1 MNINSSKM
9 TKIKTYLWQITAK
22 TNLHV
27 GNEDSTSYGIID
39 KAVQRDALT
48 GLPCINASSLKGAI
62 NEFCCSEVAEGK
74 SRMSVEHRK
83 RIFGSDK
90 KGDKNDFT
98 KGQAVFYDAQ
108 ILFLPVQDEEKLY
121 KYISSQEV
129 LDILQDRLSLFSIKV
144 GKDKFNLN
152 RELTKLE
159 NKDFSIACND
169 QNLPIIARNILE
181 NGISKNLWYEQVVP
195 AETVFYAIIQE
206 EGDTLYK
213 AINGKIIQIGAN
225 ATIGYGYC
233 KFECIT
239 TNELYDYEIQRTE

>member
-9 TKIKTYLWQITAK
+9 KKINTYLWQITAK

-62 NEFCCSEVAEGK
+62 NEFCCSEGMT
-74 SRMSVEHRK
+74 SDDRK

-121 KYISSQEV
+121 KYISSKEV

-144 GKDKFNLN
+144 EKDKFNLN

-206 EGDTLYK
+206 EGDTLYN

-239 TNELYDYEIQRTE
+239 TNKL

>member
-9 TKIKTYLWQITAK
+9 KKINTYLWQITAK

-27 GNEDSTSYGIID
+27 GNENSTSYGIID

-62 NEFCCSEVAEGK
+62 NEFCCSEGMT
-74 SRMSVEHRK
+74 SDDRK

-121 KYISSQEV
+121 KYISSKEV

-144 GKDKFNLN
+144 EKDKFNLN

-206 EGDTLYK
+206 EGDTLYN

-239 TNELYDYEIQRTE
+239 TNKL

>member
-1 MNINSSKM
+1 MKKIN
-9 TKIKTYLWQITAK
+9 TYLWQITAK

-27 GNEDSTSYGIID
+27 GNENSTSYGIID

-62 NEFCCSEVAEGK
+62 NEFCCSEGMT
-74 SRMSVEHRK
+74 SDDRK

-121 KYISSQEV
+121 KYISSKEV

-144 GKDKFNLN
+144 EKDKFNLN

-206 EGDTLYK
+206 EGDTLYN

-239 TNELYDYEIQRTE
+239 TNKL

>member
-1 MNINSSKM
+1 MVIMNINSSKM
-9 TKIKTYLWQITAK
+9 KKINTYLWQITAK

-62 NEFCCSEVAEGK
+62 NEFCCSEGMT
-74 SRMSVEHRK
+74 SDDRK

-121 KYISSQEV
+121 KYISSKEV

-144 GKDKFNLN
+144 EKDKFNLN
-152 RELTKLE
+152 RDLTKLE

-169 QNLPIIARNILE
+169 QNLPIIARNILK
-181 NGISKNLWYEQVVP
+181 NGISKHLWYEQVVP

-206 EGDTLYK
+206 EGDTLYN

-239 TNELYDYEIQRTE
+239 TNKL

>member
-9 TKIKTYLWQITAK
+9 KKINTYLWQITAK

-62 NEFCCSEVAEGK
+62 NEFCCSEGMT
-74 SRMSVEHRK
+74 SDDRK

-108 ILFLPVQDEEKLY
+108 ILFLPVQDEKQLY
-121 KYISSQEV
+121 KYISSEEV
-129 LDILQDRLSLFSIKV
+129 LDIMHDRLSLFSIKV
-144 GKDKFNLN
+144 EENEFKVNN
-152 RELTKLE
+152 RAVSKLKNE
-159 NKDFSIACND
+159 VFTNYCND
-169 QNLPIIARNILE
+169 MNLPIIARNVLE

-206 EGDTLYK
+206 EGDTLHN

-239 TNELYDYEIQRTE
+239 TNKL

>member
-1 MNINSSKM
+1 MKKIN
-9 TKIKTYLWQITAK
+9 TYLWQITAK

-62 NEFCCSEVAEGK
+62 NEFCCSEGMT
-74 SRMSVEHRK
+74 SDDRK

-108 ILFLPVQDEEKLY
+108 ILFLPVQDEKQLY
-121 KYISSQEV
+121 KYISSEEV
-129 LDILQDRLSLFSIKV
+129 LDILHERLSLFSIKV
-144 GKDKFNLN
+144 EENEFKVNN
-152 RELTKLE
+152 RAVSKLKNE
-159 NKDFSIACND
+159 VFTNYCND
-169 QNLPIIARNILE
+169 MNLPIIARNVLE

-206 EGDTLYK
+206 EGDTLHN

-239 TNELYDYEIQRTE
+239 TNKL

>member
-9 TKIKTYLWQITAK
+9 KKINTYLWQITAK

-62 NEFCCSEVAEGK
+62 NEFCCSEDAEGRP
-74 SRMSVEHRK
+74 RMSVQDRK

-108 ILFLPVQDEEKLY
+108 ILFLPVQDENQLY
-121 KYISSQEV
+121 KYISSEEV
-129 LDILQDRLSLFSIKV
+129 LDIMHDRLSLFSIKV
-144 GKDKFNLN
+144 EENEFKVNN
-152 RELTKLE
+152 RAVSKLKNELFT
-159 NKDFSIACND
+159 NSCND
-169 QNLPIIARNILE
+169 LNLPIIARNVLE
-181 NGISKNLWYEQVVP
+181 NGISQNLWYEQVVP

-206 EGDTLYK
+206 EGNTLYN
-213 AINGKIIQIGAN
+213 AINGKMIQIGAN

-239 TNELYDYEIQRTE
+239 TYKL